1 MGTQC
6 AGILAKRMQQV
17 TRCGRRVSWEF
28 LEKDDPGLLSKW
40 LSLFVTEVRKVD
52 WSCYP
57 PATINL
63 LLCGLQCICNTI
75 TSLPSIFLVSMIL
88 GFEDF
93 MVQWSQS
100 TNNYIEGIG
109 CEVKHAS
116 VITEEEED
124 LLWITEVFGDQSPK
138 ALFCSI
144 FFFNG

>member
-1 MGTQC
+1 MH
-6 AGILAKRMQQV
+6 MQHHNKSPV
-17 TRCGRRVSWEF
+17 NIFGKHDTR
-28 LEKDDPGLLSKW
+28 
-40 LSLFVTEVRKVD
+40 
-52 WSCYP
+52 
-57 PATINL
+57 
-63 LLCGLQCICNTI
+63 
-75 TSLPSIFLVSMIL
+75 
-88 GFEDF
+88 FEDF